1 MKTNLLLLLLIL
13 SGIKVFSQTDSLYK
27 VKVDYSMQLNIFSYT
42 SYDAVL
48 HYNATR
54 SLFEY
59 KETPIADLDT
69 QNDLEKINGKDDS
82 LSFHITIR
90 DTIGCY
96 VRSDKVKNEIFEFAK
111 GFKKNEF
118 YYILEDMPSV
128 EWTITDAT
136 KKINNH
142 NCNQATCR
150 FRGRNYTAWFTSE
163 IQTSFGP
170 LKLNGL
176 PGLILELS
184 DDTKEVVLYV
194 KSISN
199 ENKPIDNDR
208 SKYKIISHDDYKSMK
223 NEFLK
228 KLDDIGRIISSKMD
242 RGFKAVTTSKIKA
255 IEMD

>member
-1 MKTNLLLLLLIL
+1 MKTNLYLILLIL
-13 SGIKVFSQTDSLYK
+13 SGIKAYSQNDSLYK
-27 VKVDYSMQLNIFSYT
+27 VKVDYVMQLNFFGYT
-42 SYDAVL
+42 SYNAIL
-48 HYNATR
+48 HFNSTQ

-59 KETPIADLDT
+59 METPIIDRDT
-69 QNDLEKINGKDDS
+69 ENETEKINKKDDE
-82 LSFHITIR
+82 LSFNIKIR
-90 DTIGCY
+90 DTTDYYI
-96 VRSDKVKNEIFEFAK
+96 RSDKVKNEIFEFAK

-128 EWTITDAT
+128 EWAITDAT

-142 NCNQATCR
+142 NCNQATCS

-184 DDTKEVVLYV
+184 DDTKEVVLHV

-242 RGFKAVTTSKIKA
+242 RGFKAITTSKIRA

>member
-1 MKTNLLLLLLIL
+1 M
-13 SGIKVFSQTDSLYK
+13 GIKAYCQNDSFYK
-27 VKVDYSMQLNIFSYT
+27 VKVDYVMQLNFFGYT
-42 SYDAVL
+42 SYNAIL
-48 HYNATR
+48 HYNTTR

-59 KETPIADLDT
+59 KEAPSADLET
-69 QNDLEKINGKDDS
+69 KKESEKINGDS
-82 LSFHITIR
+82 LSFHIEISDTTSCYIR
-90 DTIGCY
+90 C
-96 VRSDKVKNEIFEFAK
+96 DKVKNEIFEFAR

-128 EWTITDAT
+128 EWTITDET
-136 KKINNH
+136 KKISNH
-142 NCNQATCR
+142 NCNLATCS
-150 FRGRNYTAWFTSE
+150 FRDRNYSAWFASD

-208 SKYKIISHDDYKSMK
+208 SKYIIISHEDYKSMK
-223 NEFLK
+223 KEFLK
-228 KLDDIGRIISSKMD
+228 NIDDIGKRITSKMG
-242 RGFKAVTTSKIKA
+242 REVESVVTTSTIKS
-255 IEMD
+255 IEMDY